1 MTKVYDEDYFR
12 QWYADADE
20 TAARAELA
28 RKVALAVHMAEYYLG
43 HEIENVLDIGC
54 GKALW
59 REPLLQ
65 LRPDVCYQGLDSSEY
80 VVSEYGEQ
88 CNIGLATFGQLEHL
102 RFDAR
107 FDLIVCADVLH
118 YVGARE
124 LRRGLPGLVDNLEG
138 VAFLEVFTSVD
149 LVSGDKAGFLRRA
162 PAWYRARFIEAG
174 LTACGSHGYLGPRLM
189 RSTAA
194 LEIAAY

>member
-1 MTKVYDEDYFR
+1 MTKVYDQDYFQ
-12 QWYADADE
+12 QWYGAADA
-20 TAARAELA
+20 AEDAGELR

-54 GKALW
+54 GLALW

-65 LRPDVCYQGLDSSEY
+65 LRPDLCYQGIDSSEY
-80 VVSEYGEQ
+80 IVSEYGEQ
-88 CNIGLATFGQLEHL
+88 RNIGLATFAQLEHL

-118 YVGARE
+118 YVPARE

-138 VAFLEVFTSVD
+138 VAFVEVFTSAD
-149 LVSGDKAGFLRRA
+149 LVSGDTQGFLRRSA
-162 PAWYRARFIEAG
+162 SWYRARLAEAG

-194 LEIAAY
+194 MEIAAY

>member
-1 MTKVYDEDYFR
+1 MTKVYDQHYFR
-12 QWYADADE
+12 QWYGDAGE
-20 TAARAELA
+20 AAGCAELA
-28 RKVALAVHMAEYYLG
+28 RKVAMAVHMAEYYLG

-54 GKALW
+54 GQALW

-65 LRPDVCYQGLDSSEY
+65 LRPDIFYQGLDSSEY
-80 VVSEYGEQ
+80 VVSEYGEER
-88 CNIGLATFGQLEHL
+88 NIGLASFGQLEHL

-107 FDLIVCADVLH
+107 FDLIVCVDMLH

-124 LRRGLPGLVDNLEG
+124 LRRGLPGLADNLEG

-149 LVSGDKAGFLRRA
+149 LVSGDKDGFLSRA
-162 PAWYRARFIEAG
+162 PGWYRARFMEAG
-174 LTACGSHGYLGPRLM
+174 LTACGSHGYLSPRLM